1 MSDTARWPIRAQHLH
16 TARLLSWAHRPSAAE
31 GAKQL
36 DRTNAPQNISPEA
49 LATLLNENVQHYDG
63 LVRDHLSRIQQ
74 LILFLATVAGVAGT
88 LLYGYHQYVILLA
101 IPIAGCLIFFVM
113 ANLTGEMF
121 ALAAHKYFLE
131 QQLGQVL
138 RASLPAQMRELVPP
152 PWDSAGGRI
161 SRRSISYKAIQAVGT
176 TVLLVVSAICVGIA
190 WDKMNDYWWLAPIV
204 GIVSLALI
212 IVALIS
218 YVQAV
223 LAYGDT
229 LEALKELEAGSNP
242 PGAKKTRARMRDIMG
257 LLNGGSDKNWETWQ
271 STPVVPDA
279 GGGHGPTG

>member
-1 MSDTARWPIRAQHLH
+1 MD
-16 TARLLSWAHRPSAAE
+16 
-31 GAKQL
+31 
-36 DRTNAPQNISPEA
+36 DTNAPHHIRPEA
-49 LATLLNENVQHYDG
+49 LATLLNDNVQHYDG

-138 RASLPAQMRELVPP
+138 RVSLPAQMRALVPP
-152 PWDSAGGRI
+152 AWDSAGGRI
-161 SRRSISYKAIQAVGT
+161 SRRSISYKAIQAVGV

-204 GIVSLALI
+204 GVVSLVLI

-223 LAYGDT
+223 LAYGET
-229 LEALKELEAGSNP
+229 LEALKELEAGRNP
-242 PGAKKTRARMRDIMG
+242 PGATKKRAHMRHIMG
-257 LLNGGSDKNWETWQ
+257 LLKGGSDKDWESWQ
-271 STPVVPDA
+271 ATSIGPNA
-279 GGGHGPTG
+279 GGGHEPIA